1 MWGERMK
8 FLSKEENR
16 VLEIPTIQIRPNK
29 TQPRKS
35 FDEDE
40 LRLLS
45 QSISTN
51 GILQPLTV
59 RKLSQTEYELVA
71 GERRLRA
78 AVLAGLTKV
87 PCVLIRCTD
96 KESAIF
102 ALLENIQRADLNMF
116 EEARGISRLIRKY
129 GLTQEEAAIRL
140 GKKQSTVANKLRL
153 LKLSMEEQD
162 WILQAGLSERHARA
176 LLRIDDEEI
185 RKEVLS
191 RIVAENLSAKDT
203 EDIVVKLLCRE
214 TVTASPS
221 QDKKFIVRD
230 VRIFVNTINKAVD
243 TMRLSGINAVAKKSE
258 TEEYIEYTVKIPK
271 SEATKQMQAHRS
283 KPKTA

>member
-1 MWGERMK
+1 MK

-29 TQPRKS
+29 TQPRKT

-87 PCVLIRCTD
+87 PCVLIKCTD

-162 WILQAGLSERHARA
+162 WILQGGLSERHARA
-176 LLRIDDEEI
+176 LLRVDDEEI
-185 RKEVLS
+185 RKEILS
-191 RIVAENLSAKDT
+191 KIVAENISAKDT

-214 TVTASPS
+214 TVTTSPS

-243 TMRLSGINAVAKKSE
+243 TMRLSGINAVAKKQE

-271 SEATKQMQAHRS
+271 SEATKQIQAHRS
-283 KPKTA
+283 KSKSA

>member
-1 MWGERMK
+1 MK
-8 FLSKEENR
+8 FLSKEDNR

-40 LRLLS
+40 LRLLA
-45 QSISTN
+45 QSIATN

-78 AVLAGLTKV
+78 AILAGVSKV
-87 PCVLIRCTD
+87 PCVLIKCTD

-116 EEARGISRLIRKY
+116 EEARGINRLIRKY
-129 GLTQEEAAIRL
+129 GLTQEEAAAKL

-162 WILQAGLSERHARA
+162 WILQAALSERHARA
-176 LLRIDDEEI
+176 LLRIDEEEI

-191 RIVAENLSAKDT
+191 RIVAESLSAKDT
-203 EDIVVKLLCRE
+203 EDLVVKILCRT
-214 TVTASPS
+214 TVTDTPK
-221 QDKKFIVRD
+221 QEKKFIVRD

-243 TMRLSGINAVAKKSE
+243 TMRLSGINAVAKKLE
-258 TEEYIEYTVKIPK
+258 TDSYIEYSVKIPK
-271 SEATKQMQAHRS
+271 SEATEKHKKSEAS
-283 KPKTA
+283 